1 MLKVLLVEDE
11 VYMRKGIIKLVNWQG
26 HGFEIC
32 REASNGQ
39 EALEILRKEH
49 IDVVITDIKMPV
61 MDGIELIKRISEEF
75 ENRPAVIIISGY
87 NEFEFAKAAIRYG
100 VNDYLLKPIDEVE
113 LIQTLE
119 RIKNRILNEREYH
132 RRKNLF
138 EYLKRNSRFMRMIE
152 FDEIST
158 VEQFEANGTTRWMGI
173 GKKEDLQYEDDLTI
187 CESLLEVEKE
197 VNIKFANKGIDF
209 RCYWDSFFNI
219 ILIIETEQKNKK
231 NQVIRQVYEYVTK
244 RLNLQSIVFD
254 EIKNFQSIHNF
265 YKQLL
270 KKLSFA
276 QFYEKIGVIEATQI
290 EDFDVYYFEDKK
302 LGSELIKLIE
312 ERKCEEIRY
321 KLFQFFD
328 ECHHKKISPEI
339 IKGYILLTLL
349 EVIDYFEVYQLFE
362 ADSLKFIYRS
372 NLQKSKFIEK
382 VMEIL
387 LQIAEYVTE
396 ATKFN
401 SSSFMKKIELFIKE
415 NYNKDITIKSIAQ
428 QFYINPIYL
437 GRMFKKHFNMPFNK
451 YLHILRIE
459 QAKKLLLK
467 TDKKIYEIA
476 KEVGYNDTDYF
487 ALKFEEY
494 VGKSP
499 SKYRSSMI
507 GEANH

>member
-11 VYMRKGIIKLVNWQG
+11 LYMRKGLIKLIDWYKY
-26 HGFEIC
+26 GFEIC
-32 REASNGQ
+32 AEASNGQ
-39 EALEILRKEH
+39 EALEVLKNEQ

-61 MDGIELIKRISEEF
+61 MDGIELIKKISEEF
-75 ENRPAVIIISGY
+75 ENRPAVVIISGY

-100 VNDYLLKPIDEVE
+100 VNDYLLKPIDEAE

-119 RIKNRILNEREYH
+119 RIKIRILNEREYH
-132 RRKNLF
+132 KRKNLF
-138 EYLKRNSRFMRMIE
+138 EYLKRNSKFIRMIE
-152 FDEIST
+152 FGDEGSSDRFQTSYNTI
-158 VEQFEANGTTRWMGI
+158 WIGI
-173 GKKEDLQYEDDLTI
+173 GKKEELQYEDDLAISET
-187 CESLLEVEKE
+187 LLEIEKD
-197 VNIKFANKGIDF
+197 VNTRFASKGIEF
-209 RCYWDSFFNI
+209 RCYWDNLLNL
-219 ILIIETEQKNKK
+219 ILVVEAELKNKK
-231 NQVIRQVYEYVTK
+231 NQLLKQIYEYLSQ

-254 EIKNFQSIHNF
+254 RVESTQNIQSV

-290 EDFDVYYFEDKK
+290 EDFEMYIEDKK

-321 KLFQFFD
+321 KLSQFFD

-382 VMEIL
+382 IMEIL

-401 SSSFMKKIELFIKE
+401 SSSFMKKVELFIKE

-451 YLHILRIE
+451 YLHMLRIE
-459 QAKKLLLK
+459 QAKKLLIK

-499 SKYRSSMI
+499 SKYRSSVN
-507 GEANH
+507 GEANF

>member
-11 VYMRKGIIKLVNWQG
+11 VYMRKGIIKLVDWNG
-26 HGFEIC
+26 RGFVIY

-39 EALEILRKEH
+39 EALEILKKEH

-61 MDGIELIKRISEEF
+61 MDGIELIRRISEEF
-75 ENRPAVIIISGY
+75 ENRPAVVIISGY

-100 VNDYLLKPIDEVE
+100 VNDYLLKPIDEAE

-119 RIKNRILNEREYH
+119 RIKTRILNEREYH

-138 EYLKRNSRFMRMIE
+138 EYLKRNSKFMRVVEFNEVSTIE
-152 FDEIST
+152 QLGMD
-158 VEQFEANGTTRWMGI
+158 GTATWMGI
-173 GKKEDLQYEDDLTI
+173 GKKEALQYEDDLTI
-187 CESLLEVEKE
+187 CESLLEIERE
-197 VNIKFANKGIDF
+197 VNAKFANKGIDF

-219 ILIIETEQKNKK
+219 ILIIEAEQKSRRG
-231 NQVIRQVYEYVTK
+231 QVIRQVYEYITR

-254 EIKNFQSIHNF
+254 EIKNYKNIHSF

-276 QFYEKIGVIEATQI
+276 QFYEKTGVIEAAQI
-290 EDFDVYYFEDKK
+290 EDFEMYIEDKK

-321 KLFQFFD
+321 KLSQFFD
-328 ECHHKKISPEI
+328 ECHNKKISPEI
-339 IKGYILLTLL
+339 IKGFILLTLL

-507 GEANH
+507 GETNY